1 MCSILSLGLHSKVC
15 FYRFHLLRNWRYYV
29 TCVSLVREV
38 GNSVQIVARRMMSI
52 VLNIL
57 PYIVPAVEIS
67 LIAIMVYYLLSFF
80 WNTRAMDL
88 MLGIVAFLLLF
99 LLSSWLNLSVLQ
111 TLMHYFVNVAVIAI
125 LIIFQPEIRLALSKL
140 SVKGKR
146 YEELSDFEKFLESLT
161 HSVYRMSERRVGA
174 IILIENQDSLD
185 EYALKSVVL
194 NAQFSSE
201 LLESI
206 FSITSPL
213 HDGAVIVRRTTIVAA
228 AVILPL
234 ADESSQISRSMG
246 TRHRAAL
253 GITQLRDSLSIVISE
268 ETGRVSIAR
277 DGIMTRG
284 VKIDRS
290 KGILRSIFN
299 PPQAESGAKFS
310 LQEWLK
316 SWKAP

>member
-1 MCSILSLGLHSKVC
+1 MTEEKLAAL
-15 FYRFHLLRNWRYYV
+15 
-29 TCVSLVREV
+29 
-38 GNSVQIVARRMMSI
+38 Q
-52 VLNIL
+52 NIM
-57 PYIVPAVEIS
+57 PYAVPTIEIS
-67 LIAIMVYYLLSFF
+67 LIAIFVYYILSFF

-88 MLGIVAFLLLF
+88 MVGIIAFLFLF
-99 LLSSWLNLSVLQ
+99 LLSSWFNLSVLQ

-146 YEELSDFEKFLESLT
+146 YDELSDFEKFLESLT

-185 EYALKSVVL
+185 EYAAKSVL
-194 NAQFSSE
+194 MHAQFSSE

-206 FSITSPL
+206 FSVTSPL
-213 HDGAVIVRRTTIVAA
+213 HDGAVIVRGTQIIAA

-253 GITQLRDSLSIVISE
+253 GITQLRDALSIVISE

-284 VKIDRS
+284 VKIDRF

-299 PPQAESGAKFS
+299 PPQAEIGANFS
-310 LQEWLK
+310 LQERLKSWLK
-316 SWKAP
+316 SQFKSGTGKAP